1 MMTSEQGR
9 ALSVAA
15 QARPVGDILGSAPEP
30 GVLSGVVSEIPR
42 GAGRGLAAAQG
53 LAASLAEDVTQPLYD
68 ALEGA
73 TGVKPLNPFGAL
85 REASDATVRRLAPDP
100 LTVGTA
106 GQIVNGVASIAAQ
119 VAAGAALTAAT
130 GGTNLIWGGS
140 TIAGGATGRTTYH
153 EMIEKGVD
161 PSTAVNA
168 AFVDGVATGGG
179 ALLPAGIGFS
189 GLAEP
194 LAGYGVRLSTAG
206 YLGANAAVGA
216 GGNVAIGIAQ
226 RGAMAEALRAGGY
239 ETMAR
244 QYTPMDGAAIAADAL
259 LGGIFS
265 AAGAAVNLPA
275 TGSGTVDAAL
285 AARDAKHAAVT
296 TAPGIPADP
305 AAAAAHGSAL
315 DKALRDVWDGN
326 PVDVSASGV
335 QNQAFVFGRRDN
347 SVVQEASLQYGVPA
361 AAIIPS
367 TRLADLPLAGR
378 AELPY
383 NAPELNEYAAHIE
396 QQYGLPAGIINA
408 LKNSGERSNSN
419 QVSPRG
425 ARGVMQFMP
434 ENLKKY
440 GVTDPNDPIQMIDAA
455 GRYLRDTARQYGG
468 NVDAMI
474 ADYNG
479 GPRQAREV
487 LAGREPVAKETRDYL
502 ARVRE
507 AMGRG
512 QAWADQAPGGE
523 GLIRIFPEDRARA
536 ARAIEQEIASA
547 EAVHA
552 DLSARAGQLSDVG
565 RVTAMQEELAG
576 LQQQYDSLAADGV
589 LRDRAKEIQT
599 AGERVSYK
607 RALSEARQQIGAQLE
622 DINGRIDRVQ
632 TEIGRNADAAR
643 ALQQLSDLDAR
654 VAALRENRAAIDA
667 PASQLTPAAAA
678 VRQVGGDTS
687 AMRGQAA
694 RDADRLAQAASA
706 PAPVSQEAPRAAGE
720 AATPEMAGAPA
731 AAMPRA
737 QAAAPHQAGPDGG
750 PPARHSTDQRA
761 ASKGTQVGLDDVE
774 TRAGLALLDEQGDI
788 KIQTVDENGNPTE
801 ISLRDALAD
810 ANAELEYATPA
821 AFDAAIQCQLRGGA

>member
-1 MMTSEQGR
+1 MMTSDQSR

-42 GAGRGLAAAQG
+42 GVGRGLAAVQG
-53 LAASLAEDVTQPLYD
+53 LATSAAESATQPLYD
-68 ALEGA
+68 ALERA

-106 GQIVNGVASIAAQ
+106 GQIVNGVANIATQ
-119 VAAGAALTAAT
+119 VATGVGLTAAT
-130 GGTNLIWGGS
+130 GGANLIWGGS
-140 TIAGGATGRTTYH
+140 AIAGGATGRTTYH

-168 AFVDGVATGGG
+168 AFIDGVATGGG
-179 ALLPAGIGFS
+179 ALLPAGVGFS

-194 LAGYGVRLSTAG
+194 LAGYGVRLSTVG

-216 GGNVAIGIAQ
+216 GGNVALGIAQ

-296 TAPGIPADP
+296 TAPGIPSDP

-335 QNQAFVFGRRDN
+335 QNHAFVFGRRDN
-347 SVVQEASLQYGVPA
+347 SVVQEAARQYGTPA
-361 AAIIPS
+361 AAMIPS
-367 TRLADLPLAGR
+367 TRLADIPPAGR
-378 AELPY
+378 SELPY

-408 LKNSGERSNSN
+408 LKNAGERSNSN
-419 QVSPRG
+419 QVSPAG

-434 ENLKKY
+434 DNLKKY
-440 GVTDPNDPIQMIDAA
+440 GVTDPTDPVQMIDAA

-487 LAGREPVAKETRDYL
+487 LAGREPAAKETRDYL

-512 QAWADQAPGGE
+512 QAWADQAPGGA
-523 GLIRIFPEDRARA
+523 GLIRSFPEDRARA
-536 ARAIEQEIASA
+536 ARAIEQEIAGA
-547 EAVHA
+547 EAAHA

-565 RVTAMQEELAG
+565 QVAAMQNELAG
-576 LQQQYDSLAADGV
+576 LQQQYDSLAADNV
-589 LRDRAKEIQT
+589 LRDRAKEIQA
-599 AGERVSYK
+599 AGDRVSYK
-607 RALSEARQQIGAQLE
+607 QALSEANRQIGAQFD
-622 DINGRIDRVQ
+622 DINARIERLQ
-632 TEIGRNADAAR
+632 TEIGRNADAAQ
-643 ALQQLSDLDAR
+643 ALQQLSDLDAQI
-654 VAALRENRAAIDA
+654 AALRENRAAIDA

-678 VRQVGGDTS
+678 MRQLGRDAP

-694 RDADRLAQAASA
+694 QDADRLAQTAAAS
-706 PAPVSQEAPRAAGE
+706 APVSQESPRAA
-720 AATPEMAGAPA
+720 AATTAPETAGSPL

-737 QAAAPHQAGPDGG
+737 EAAAPRQARPDGG
-750 PPARHSTDQRA
+750 TPARQAADRAAGKETPPAGQ
-761 ASKGTQVGLDDVE
+761 DDVE

>member
-1 MMTSEQGR
+1 MMTSEQSR

-15 QARPVGDILGSAPEP
+15 QARPVGDILGNAPEP
-30 GVLSGVVSEIPR
+30 GVLSGVVSELPR
-42 GAGRGLAAAQG
+42 GAGRGIAAVQG
-53 LAASLAEDVTQPLYD
+53 LAASVAEGVTQPLYS

-73 TGVKPLNPFGAL
+73 TGVKPLNPFSVL
-85 REASDATVRRLAPDP
+85 REASDATVRRFAPDP

-106 GQIVNGVASIAAQ
+106 GQIVNGVADIAAQ
-119 VAAGAALTAAT
+119 VAAGIALTAAT
-130 GGTNLIWGGS
+130 GGTNLIWGGGLA
-140 TIAGGATGRTTYH
+140 AGGATGRTTYH

-168 AFVDGVATGGG
+168 AFIDGVATGGG

-216 GGNVAIGIAQ
+216 GGNVALGIAQ

-265 AAGAAVNLPA
+265 AAGAAANLPA
-275 TGSGTVDAAL
+275 TGSRTVDAAM

-347 SVVQEASLQYGVPA
+347 SVVQEAARQYGTPA
-361 AAIIPS
+361 PAMIPS
-367 TRLADLPLAGR
+367 TRLVDLSPAGR

-396 QQYGLPAGIINA
+396 QQYGLPAGLINA
-408 LKNSGERSNSN
+408 LKNAGERSNSN
-419 QVSPRG
+419 QISTAG

-440 GVTDPNDPIQMIDAA
+440 GVTDPTDPVQMIDAA

-487 LAGREPVAKETRDYL
+487 LAGREPAAKETRDYL

-512 QAWADQAPGGE
+512 QAWVDLAPGGE
-523 GLIRIFPEDRARA
+523 GLIRSFPQERARA

-547 EAVHA
+547 EAVQA
-552 DLSARAGQLSDVG
+552 DLSARAGRLSDAGQVS
-565 RVTAMQEELAG
+565 AMRDELAS
-576 LQQQYDSLAADGV
+576 LQQQYDSLAADNV
-589 LRDRAKEIQT
+589 LRDRAKEIQA
-599 AGERVSYK
+599 AGDRVSYK
-607 RALSEARQQIGAQLE
+607 KALSEARQQIGAQLD
-622 DINGRIDRVQ
+622 DINGRIERVQ

-643 ALQQLSDLDAR
+643 ALQQLSDLDAQI
-654 VAALRENRAAIDA
+654 AALRENRAAIDA

-678 VRQVGGDTS
+678 VRQLGGEAP

-694 RDADRLAQAASA
+694 QDADRLAQAAATPASA
-706 PAPVSQEAPRAAGE
+706 YQEAPRE
-720 AATPEMAGAPA
+720 AALTSAPETAGAAPA
-731 AAMPRA
+731 GMPRA
-737 QAAAPHQAGPDGG
+737 EATTPRQARPDGAT
-750 PPARHSTDQRA
+750 PARQATGRA
-761 ASKGTQVGLDDVE
+761 TGKEVQAVPDDVE

-788 KIQTVDENGNPTE
+788 KIQAVDENGNPIE